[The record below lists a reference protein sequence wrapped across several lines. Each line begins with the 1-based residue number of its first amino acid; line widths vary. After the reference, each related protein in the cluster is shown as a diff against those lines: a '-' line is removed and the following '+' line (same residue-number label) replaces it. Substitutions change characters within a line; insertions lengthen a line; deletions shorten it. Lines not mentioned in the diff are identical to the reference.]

1 MALDLSG
8 MRRIVEKLLDDELQL
23 WRERAGVTGDELD
36 EVTGQLEPSGA
47 APVLLWEGSGAIVR
61 SGQLSVVPSLDAV
74 VAAQSAST
82 AYQGLLPLT
91 APSAAVD
98 DVLSVARSVRDPQL
112 VGRRFRVTDIG
123 VGTYVVVRFL
133 RLESAE

>member
-8 MRRIVEKLLDDELQL
+8 MRRIVEKPLDDELQL
-23 WRERAGVTGDELD
+23 WREKAGATGDELD
-36 EVTGQLEPSGA
+36 EAAGQLEPSGA
-47 APVLLWEGSGAIVR
+47 APVLLWEDSGAIVR
-61 SGQLSVVPSLDAV
+61 SGRLSVVPSLVAV

-82 AYQGLLPLT
+82 AYQALLPLT

-98 DVLSVARSVRDPQL
+98 DVLGVARSVRDPQL

-123 VGTYVVVRFL
+123 VGTHVVVRVP